1 MQLPKLFNS
10 WSTRPEFLPWLASW
24 VALELEPT
32 WTEYQKRKLITEIVS
47 IYRLR
52 GLEAGLHA
60 YLDIYVQ
67 TPARP
72 RIAIDDGSAL
82 LCARFKDDGTATLS
96 TIAYSQ
102 VVSFSPTGTGSGTTR
117 TMLIRPSAIAVDS
130 TNHYFVVDQG
140 VEEDD
145 SGNEALRFPALW
157 RVSSTGEVPYAS
169 ATPLPLPDPVDDGAL
184 YRTAT
189 AAVVDNFDRCS
200 VVSVGDPT
208 SINSVRSALV
218 RLAPPDYE
226 RTVVIAQN
234 TTPRLPAVRP
244 VDMVLDAAQNF
255 VILDRGAHLISEP
268 PSGFPAAPKIVV
280 VREGSAGVTT
290 EQHPLANVA
299 EPTALVM
306 EPGGTFIV
314 ADASDQFAESS
325 TSKPGDLG
333 GWTPTTAGPR
343 RRCWR
348 MCRQELNPLVFP
360 TALAWESKHSLL
372 VCDVG
377 LRWRFEGDQ
386 SNRSMAEPADDLPGR
401 PVCNDRPAIVRIT
414 NDRRLVSPTKMML
427 DRRGDLIIADRGE
440 ALRSLSVK
448 RNWRARPSEFG
459 VIVHFSRR
467 RPTTN
472 DERNRIRRG
481 IGRVLEEQK
490 PGHAC
495 LVAQIAIARRGGCQR
510 SRSSAASISIRR
522 PPNARTRAAIISRTG
537 KSSICPWRACT
548 TPRCTVAAWRAG
560 WR

>member
-1 MQLPKLFNS
+1 MPEQSSYLRYLPQVLWSSESDPEPLLGQALCVFEKILTGIADGVPIRSGGAEYPPIKEVIDALPKLFSS

-24 VALELEPT
+24 LALDLEPT

-82 LCARFKDDGTATLS
+82 LCAKFKNDGTATLS
-96 TIAYSQ
+96 TVASSQ
-102 VVSFSPTGTGSGTTR
+102 VVSFSPPGTGSGTTR
-117 TMLIRPSAIAVDS
+117 TMLIRPAAIAVDS
-130 TNHYFVVDQG
+130 TNHYFLVDQG

-157 RVSSTGEVPYAS
+157 RVPSTGEVPYAS
-169 ATPLPLPDPVDDGAL
+169 ASPLPLPDPVDDGVL

-189 AAVVDNFDRCS
+189 ATVVDNFDRCS
-200 VVSVGDPT
+200 VISVGDPA

-218 RLAPPDYE
+218 RLAPPDYQ

-268 PSGFPAAPKIVV
+268 PSGFPPAPKIVV
-280 VREGSAGVTT
+280 VRESGAGVTT

-325 TSKPGDLG
+325 ISTPGDLVRVDPANA
-333 GWTPTTAGPR
+333 WSTTSLLA
-343 RRCWR
+343 
-348 MCRQELNPLVFP
+348 ELPKEANPLVFP
-360 TALAWESKHSLL
+360 AALAWASEHSLL

-386 SNRSMAEPADDLPGR
+386 SNRSMAEPAAIYRIDLLRR
-401 PVCNDRPAIVRIT
+401 PPTIVRIT
-414 NDRRLVSPTKMML
+414 NDRRLVSPTKIAL
-427 DRRGDLIIADRGE
+427 DRRGNLIIADRGE
-440 ALRSLSVK
+440 ALRGLSIK

-459 VIVHFSRR
+459 VIVHFSRK

-490 PGHAC
+490 PGHAAWW
-495 LVAQIAIARRGGCQR
+495 L
-510 SRSSAASISIRR
+510 
-522 PPNARTRAAIISRTG
+522 
-537 KSSICPWRACT
+537 KSQ
-548 TPRCTVAAWRAG
+548 
-560 WR
+560 

>member
-1 MQLPKLFNS
+1 MPGQSSYLRHLPQVLWSTESGPEPFLGQVLCVFEKILTGIADGAPIRSGDAEYPPIKEVIDELPKLFNS

-32 WTEYQKRKLITEIVS
+32 WTEYQKRKLITQIVS

-82 LCARFKDDGTATLS
+82 LCARLKDDSTATLS
-96 TIAYSQ
+96 TVAYSQ
-102 VVSFSPTGTGSGTTR
+102 AVSFSATGTGAGTSR
-117 TMLIRPSAIAVDS
+117 TILIRPSGVAVDS

-145 SGNEALRFPALW
+145 NGNEALPFPALW
-157 RVSSTGEVPYAS
+157 RLSSTGEVAYTSAS
-169 ATPLPLPDPVDDGAL
+169 PLPLPEPVDDGAL
-184 YRTAT
+184 YRTAS

-200 VVSVGDPT
+200 VVSVGEPT
-208 SINSVRSALV
+208 SINSVRSSLV

-226 RTVVIAQN
+226 RTVVLSQA

-255 VILDRGAHLISEP
+255 VILDRGAHLISDP

-280 VREGSAGVTT
+280 VREGGGQVTT
-290 EQHPLANVA
+290 EEHALANVA
-299 EPTALVM
+299 EPTALLI
-306 EPGGTFIV
+306 EPGGTFIL
-314 ADASDQFAESS
+314 ADASDQFAEST
-325 TSKPGDLG
+325 TSKPGDLLRLDPNDDWSATSLLADVPEG
-333 GWTPTTAGPR
+333 
-343 RRCWR
+343 
-348 MCRQELNPLVFP
+348 LNPLVFP
-360 TALAWESKHSLL
+360 TALAWESEDALL

-377 LRWRFEGDQ
+377 LRWKFEGDQ
-386 SNRSMAEPADDLPGR
+386 SNRSMAEPATIFRVDLSQDP
-401 PVCNDRPAIVRIT
+401 PVIVRIT

-427 DRRGDLIIADRGE
+427 DRRGNLIIADRGE
-440 ALRSLSVK
+440 ALRGFSVK

-490 PGHAC
+490 PSH
-495 LVAQIAIARRGGCQR
+495 
-510 SRSSAASISIRR
+510 
-522 PPNARTRAAIISRTG
+522 
-537 KSSICPWRACT
+537 
-548 TPRCTVAAWRAG
+548 AAW
-560 WR
+560 WLKSQ

>member
-1 MQLPKLFNS
+1 MPEQSSYLRHLPQVLWSSDSTPEPLLGQVLCVFEKILTGIADGVPIRSDGTEYPAIKEVIDELPKLFNS

-24 VALELEPT
+24 VALDLEPT

-52 GLEAGLHA
+52 GLDAGLHA

-72 RIAIDDGSAL
+72 RIAVDDGSAL
-82 LCARFKDDGTATLS
+82 LCARIKDDRTATLS
-96 TIAYSQ
+96 TVAYSQ
-102 VVSFSPTGTGSGTTR
+102 VVSFSPAGTGPATTR
-117 TMLIRPSAIAVDS
+117 TMLIRPSALAVDS

-140 VEEDD
+140 VEEED

-157 RVSSTGEVPYAS
+157 RVSSTGEVPYTS
-169 ATPLPLPDPVDDGAL
+169 ALPLPLPDPVDEGAL

-208 SINSVRSALV
+208 SVNSVRSALV
-218 RLAPPDYE
+218 RLAPPAYE

-244 VDMVLDAAQNF
+244 VDMVLDAAQNL

-280 VREGSAGVTT
+280 VREGGAGVTT
-290 EQHPLANVA
+290 EQHALANVA

-325 TSKPGDLG
+325 TSRPGDLVRVDPADA
-333 GWTPTTAGPR
+333 WSTTSLLAAVPE
-343 RRCWR
+343 
-348 MCRQELNPLVFP
+348 ELNPLVFP

-386 SNRSMAEPADDLPGR
+386 SNRSMAEPATIYRVDLLQQP
-401 PVCNDRPAIVRIT
+401 PTIVRIT
-414 NDRRLVSPTKMML
+414 KDRRLVNPTKMML

-440 ALRSLSVK
+440 ALHGLSVK

-472 DERNRIRRG
+472 DDRNRIRRG

-490 PGHAC
+490 PGHASWW
-495 LVAQIAIARRGGCQR
+495 L
-510 SRSSAASISIRR
+510 
-522 PPNARTRAAIISRTG
+522 
-537 KSSICPWRACT
+537 KSQ
-548 TPRCTVAAWRAG
+548 
-560 WR
+560 

>member
-1 MQLPKLFNS
+1 MPEQSSYLRYLPQVLWSSESDPEPLLGQALCVFEKILTGIADGVPIRSGTAEYPPVKEVIDQLPRLFNS
-10 WSTRPEFLPWLASW
+10 WRTRPEFLPWLASW
-24 VALELEPT
+24 VALDLEPT

-60 YLDIYVQ
+60 YLGIYVQ

-82 LCARFKDDGTATLS
+82 VCARFKEDGTAVLS
-96 TIAYSQ
+96 TVASSQ
-102 VVSFSPTGTGSGTTR
+102 VVSFSPTGTGTGTIR
-117 TMLIRPSAIAVDS
+117 TMLIRPSAIAADS
-130 TNHYFVVDQG
+130 TSHYFVVDQG

-157 RVSSTGEVPYAS
+157 RVASTGEVPYSSAS
-169 ATPLPLPDPVDDGAL
+169 PAPLPKPVDDGAL

-200 VVSVGDPT
+200 VISVGEPT
-208 SINSVRSALV
+208 SINSTRSALV
-218 RLAPPDYE
+218 RLAPPDYK
-226 RTVVIAQN
+226 RTVIIAQN

-280 VREGSAGVTT
+280 VREGTAGMTV
-290 EQHPLANVA
+290 EQHPLPTVA

-325 TSKPGDLG
+325 TSRPGDLLRVDPAN
-333 GWTPTTAGPR
+333 GWSTTSLLADLPE
-343 RRCWR
+343 
-348 MCRQELNPLVFP
+348 ELNPLVFP
-360 TALAWESKHSLL
+360 TALAWESTHSLL

-386 SNRSMAEPADDLPGR
+386 SNRSMAEPATIYRVDLLRQP
-401 PVCNDRPAIVRIT
+401 PTIVRVT
-414 NDRRLVSPTKMML
+414 DDRRLVSPTKMTL
-427 DRRGDLIIADRGE
+427 DRRRNLIIADRGE
-440 ALRSLSVK
+440 ALHGLSVK

-490 PGHAC
+490 PGHASWW
-495 LVAQIAIARRGGCQR
+495 L
-510 SRSSAASISIRR
+510 
-522 PPNARTRAAIISRTG
+522 
-537 KSSICPWRACT
+537 KSQ
-548 TPRCTVAAWRAG
+548 
-560 WR
+560 